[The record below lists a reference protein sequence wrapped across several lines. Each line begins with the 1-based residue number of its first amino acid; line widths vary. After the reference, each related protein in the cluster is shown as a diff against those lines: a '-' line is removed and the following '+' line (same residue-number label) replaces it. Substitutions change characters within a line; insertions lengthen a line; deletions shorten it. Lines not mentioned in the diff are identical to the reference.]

1 MTMFRYFPVNEGWSY
16 HFAARIVNVT
26 QLGGADFHEAHR
38 V

>member
-1 MTMFRYFPVNEGWSY
+1 MTMFRYFPVNQGWSY